1 MISVHTLKNGE
12 TVIVNNMEDIIDIVS
27 EKLSED
33 LGRAL
38 KEDLDE
44 FIFDIKDERDAL
56 RDELES
62 YEMDN
67 EDYHDCILNNATD
80 IEAII
85 SDILNWKTIT
95 ETRRQEIIDRLQN
108 IYDDMWANV

>member
-33 LGRAL
+33 LGSAL

-44 FIFDIKDERDAL
+44 FMFDIKDEMICQKMNL
-56 RDELES
+56 
-62 YEMDN
+62 
-67 EDYHDCILNNATD
+67 
-80 IEAII
+80 
-85 SDILNWKTIT
+85 KTIM
-95 ETRRQEIIDRLQN
+95 EIMRVRIVFIMRR
-108 IYDDMWANV
+108 